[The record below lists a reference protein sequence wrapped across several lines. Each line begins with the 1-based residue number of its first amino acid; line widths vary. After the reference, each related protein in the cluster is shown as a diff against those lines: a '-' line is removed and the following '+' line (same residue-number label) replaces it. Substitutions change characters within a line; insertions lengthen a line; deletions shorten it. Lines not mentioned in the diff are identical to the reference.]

1 MTFLPLSCKGLSPKR
16 AKKPPQTGLR
26 RKQCSGSQA
35 SQELQGGQ
43 FTGVTHTVSNDSRQT
58 GSSQEQRAAGS
69 AVRMPTEAPPPMMP
83 ALRESVLRTPSLLS
97 SLRELLKAIRK
108 TGLSGRGIS
117 GQQHWSVRYHDG
129 GHQSSCVCPNPQ
141 NAHQG

>member
-1 MTFLPLSCKGLSPKR
+1 M
-16 AKKPPQTGLR
+16 GLR

-69 AVRMPTEAPPPMMP
+69 AARMPTEAPLMTAALQGVCLADALPPFK
-83 ALRESVLRTPSLLS
+83 S
-97 SLRELLKAIRK
+97 S
-108 TGLSGRGIS
+108 
-117 GQQHWSVRYHDG
+117 
-129 GHQSSCVCPNPQ
+129 
-141 NAHQG
+141 